1 MVIRAGR
8 GGVGR
13 SVRLA
18 IVTAFLLTGIV
29 GVTAPAVSAAA
40 GCSET
45 TKFVQELSANPG
57 TLSAKYFGIRG
68 ATYTFDHTPN
78 CGPVAQ
84 SFFIRASPDYS
95 AWVETGTRTDA
106 GDDAQH
112 THVWAEWRYYPVSDG
127 LKTYDSVTGVL
138 TTGTTYS
145 FMLRNGTGNTFDG
158 HNTAR

>member
-1 MVIRAGR
+1 MSCAEFRLADCCQLAYASCINGDSRRYLGGGAVMVIRAGR

-57 TLSAKYFGIRG
+57 TLSAKYFGISRC
-68 ATYTFDHTPN
+68 DLH
-78 CGPVAQ
+78 
-84 SFFIRASPDYS
+84 IRPY
-95 AWVETGTRTDA
+95 
-106 GDDAQH
+106 
-112 THVWAEWRYYPVSDG
+112 AELRPGRPEFLHPSIPG
-127 LKTYDSVTGVL
+127 L
-138 TTGTTYS
+138 
-145 FMLRNGTGNTFDG
+145 LRVG
-158 HNTAR
+158 